1 MPEISNKLQLAV
13 DNLARA
19 ADALLYNAW
28 GADENTLNNSEYIVG
43 VENIVRLRKALE
55 AYDAALE
62 ERGIHGKEQQQQ
74 QELFS

>member
-1 MPEISNKLQLAV
+1 MIEISNKLQLAV
-13 DNLARA
+13 DNLAAA

-28 GADENTLNNSEYIVG
+28 GVDENTINNSEYIVG

-62 ERGIHGKEQQQQ
+62 EREIQGKEQEQ
-74 QELFS
+74 QELFA